1 MISNPKL
8 FKNIDRGIDINKD
21 VLNVGVN
28 KNLEI

>member
-1 MISNPKL
+1 MFSNLKL
-8 FKNIDRGIDINKD
+8 FKKIDRGIDISKD